1 MKKPYR
7 ILHIAHGIPSYN
19 NSLIE
24 MTRRLCQSGLEVCVA
39 SHADLSQV
47 LEGSSATF
55 RRLESDRQLSS
66 QLREQKATLPPCSWI
81 RRQLLLLQM
90 NRQSRQQSLAMSELP
105 ELVAQWQPDLLL
117 IDMECHVAIIQLY
130 ASDQPIVL
138 CSRWFSVFKTAGVP
152 PMHTSLLPA
161 TRPIQSLGIA
171 LRWYRLWLYK
181 WIIDKRHRY
190 SRRRF
195 WPVSYDCRARFDL
208 ACLAQENG
216 LCLPSLSDP
225 WHWLI
230 PHVYRHLPVM
240 SMTNR
245 ELELGDA
252 LDSRMHYVGP
262 MVGQQRIAD
271 ERMKAG
277 SIAFRQFL
285 RRSAS
290 AGNRKLVYC
299 SFSTFWDTQAT
310 LFVDIVTLFS
320 RRPDLNL
327 VVGLGGRSIAAQLTA
342 LPDNVLLLEYAPQL
356 EVLQQADAV
365 ITHGGISTI
374 NESLFHGVP
383 LIVCSSG
390 HVDQHGCAVRVA
402 HHGAGF
408 MVDAQKVDSMQLGTL
423 LDTLFDDPD
432 QSIQRKVAELQSIMH
447 RQCEDHAMAAFIH
460 QQLPP
465 GGGTVTQPGRE
476 PELLDESK

>member
-1 MKKPYR
+1 
-7 ILHIAHGIPSYN
+7 
-19 NSLIE
+19 
-24 MTRRLCQSGLEVCVA
+24 
-39 SHADLSQV
+39 
-47 LEGSSATF
+47 
-55 RRLESDRQLSS
+55 
-66 QLREQKATLPPCSWI
+66 
-81 RRQLLLLQM
+81 
-90 NRQSRQQSLAMSELP
+90 
-105 ELVAQWQPDLLL
+105 
-117 IDMECHVAIIQLY
+117 
-130 ASDQPIVL
+130 
-138 CSRWFSVFKTAGVP
+138 
-152 PMHTSLLPA
+152 
-161 TRPIQSLGIA
+161 
-171 LRWYRLWLYK
+171 
-181 WIIDKRHRY
+181 
-190 SRRRF
+190 
-195 WPVSYDCRARFDL
+195 
-208 ACLAQENG
+208 
-216 LCLPSLSDP
+216 
-225 WHWLI
+225 
-230 PHVYRHLPVM
+230 
-240 SMTNR
+240 MTNR